1 MTRRTTPA
9 RSSNGTTPFSLAA
22 VAVGASLLL
31 VVLVFWI
38 SSPPASMLASISQ
51 SDVTIESGTA
61 AGIPYYHCASAT
73 SSTSSSPL
81 IELVLLHG
89 AAFTKENWKS
99 SGILQKFCMQDG
111 VRVTALDLNIK
122 DKHGELFTVLDALK
136 ESAIVRTLPVTGLV
150 TPSASGTTI
159 LDAINTG
166 NVETLRSDY
175 AQMWIPVAT
184 NAALQYS
191 ADDLQVLQD
200 WPILAIY
207 GDRDSAGRRSSELLQ
222 HSATNAK
229 VVQLQGSHPC
239 YLDSPDDFVRTI
251 LQHVASQ

>member
-1 MTRRTTPA
+1 
-9 RSSNGTTPFSLAA
+9 
-22 VAVGASLLL
+22 
-31 VVLVFWI
+31 
-38 SSPPASMLASISQ
+38 MLASLSQ
-51 SDVTIESGTA
+51 SDVTIQSGTA
-61 AGIPYYHCASAT
+61 GGIPFYHCASAT
-73 SSTSSSPL
+73 ASSLSPPSIS

-89 AAFTKENWKS
+89 AAFTKEDWKT

-111 VRVTALDLNIK
+111 VRVTALDLSIK
-122 DKHGELFTVLDALK
+122 AKHGELFTVLDALK
-136 ESAIVRTLPVTGLV
+136 ESALISTLPVTGLV
-150 TPSASGTTI
+150 TPSASGTTV
-159 LDAINTG
+159 LDAITTG
-166 NVETLRSDY
+166 NVATLRNNY
-175 AQMWIPVAT
+175 VKMWIPVAA

-191 ADDLQVLQD
+191 ADELQEVQD